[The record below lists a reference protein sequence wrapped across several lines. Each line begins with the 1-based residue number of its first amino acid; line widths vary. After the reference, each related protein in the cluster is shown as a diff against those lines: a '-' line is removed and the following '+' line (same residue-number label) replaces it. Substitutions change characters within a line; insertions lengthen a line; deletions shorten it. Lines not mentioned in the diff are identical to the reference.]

1 MKTETPQTE
10 SVPAV
15 VLPRLVLHLVPGKA
29 YDTGKHR
36 WAFNETTRWDSWN
49 HAPSHFMRGPC
60 PNCGSP
66 TSTYGGG
73 WTCHNDYCPSSACN
87 FACSAGAAP
96 DWWQT
101 QVNVFL
107 DGNAWCA
114 TLDGFVNLQESVAG
128 FGDTPRA
135 AVANLLENA
144 GAVAPPPQ
152 RPASGKDVPG
162 G

>member
-1 MKTETPQTE
+1 METPTHTAPP
-10 SVPAV
+10 VA
-15 VLPRLVLHLVPGKA
+15 LDRLVLHLVPGKV

-36 WAFNETTRWDSWN
+36 WTFNDAIRWDSWN
-49 HAPSHFMRGPC
+49 RAPSHFMRGPC
-60 PNCGSP
+60 PNCGWP

-73 WTCHNDYCPSSACN
+73 WTCHNDYCQSSACN

-135 AVANLLENA
+135 AVANLLENST
-144 GAVAPPPQ
+144 VEPPEVG
-152 RPASGKDVPG
+152 SNSSSNE
-162 G
+162 